1 MKLLKISICLAFLII
16 AAGTSANSLG
26 LSQAELNSLLN
37 PHTAQPKAIINPVK
51 KTEAVDSKKV
61 VKKVVK
67 KTNKGKSKRIS
78 CKSFNHQSEAQQHFD
93 MKKKS
98 WKALD
103 RDKDGEPCE
112 CLKGGSR
119 YGESICKR
127 WRKKSGKNK

>member
-16 AAGTSANSLG
+16 ATGTSANSLG

-37 PHTAQPKAIINPVK
+37 LQTAQPKAIINPVK
-51 KTEAVDSKKV
+51 QTEAVV
-61 VKKVVK
+61 R

-127 WRKKSGKNK
+127 WRKKSGKK

>member
-16 AAGTSANSLG
+16 ATSASANSLG

-37 PHTAQPKAIINPVK
+37 PQTAQPKAIINPVK
-51 KTEAVDSKKV
+51 QTKVVDSKKV

-67 KTNKGKSKRIS
+67 KTNTGKSKRIS
-78 CKSFNHQSEAQQHFD
+78 CKSFNHQSEAQRHFD

-127 WRKKSGKNK
+127 WRKKSGKK